1 MNNRAYTTPTQ
12 PKFRPP
18 KPRFFVWIFRYA
30 ILPMLVLF
38 IVMHVLIAGL
48 LYIGKTVPVRMSM
61 FMLTHQVQGGN
72 VQQIWVE
79 YDDIAKSVKAAAIA
93 SEDANFV
100 HHDGFDFDAI
110 EQALK
115 TNQAKGQT
123 IQGGSTISQQLAK
136 NLFLTQHRSYIK
148 KSEEAIITVMME
160 RMWDKKRILHVYLNV
175 AEFGNGIYGIEAAAW
190 HYYKKSAKSLSNDEA
205 AKLIS
210 MLPRP
215 KYYEQNFNH
224 KRLKNKQR
232 IIVRRLKQAQL
243 P

>member
-1 MNNRAYTTPTQ
+1 
-12 PKFRPP
+12 
-18 KPRFFVWIFRYA
+18 
-30 ILPMLVLF
+30 MLVLF
-38 IVMHVLIAGL
+38 IAMHVLIAGL

-100 HHDGFDFDAI
+100 HHNGFDFDAI

-115 TNQAKGQT
+115 ANQAKGQT

-148 KSEEAIITVMME
+148 KGEEAIITVMME